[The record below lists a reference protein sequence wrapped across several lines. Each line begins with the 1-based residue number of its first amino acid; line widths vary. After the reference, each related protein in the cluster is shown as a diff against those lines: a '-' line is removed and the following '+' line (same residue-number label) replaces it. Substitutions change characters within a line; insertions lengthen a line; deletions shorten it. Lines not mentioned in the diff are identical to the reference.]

1 MARVGLYHAALAF
14 LAMSV
19 LLPCSTAAI
28 AKAWGGAQ
36 PLEPMAN
43 ALIAEW
49 NKKVKPALEFGKY
62 DPSSSSNGVAGFYNG
77 TYLIGASSEPISA
90 DKEIATIPKIT
101 VPLAIVTYSFFV
113 TKAAGAKPLV
123 LNAKQSFDIIS
134 GATTSW
140 ADVPGAAAA
149 KLTGPITRVA
159 RSTKVATT
167 AIVQQMWLKAG
178 AGYPAGGDTTGK
190 PFTYDGLTFAA
201 TNGDMCTKIAGT
213 PGSIGYSHTGGCKN
227 KAGVAEVA
235 LKNRKNVAVSS
246 LSWNPIVA
254 LPAKV
259 PAPDKSWDSVDLIW
273 TANAKA
279 PPMVSMQYSFIKKNL
294 KKPKVPNGAVA
305 KAFLLFILPKAGQ
318 KASTSGFL
326 PVPAKWWAPSYT
338 AINNT
343 VVV

>member
-1 MARVGLYHAALAF
+1 MARVGIYHAALAF
-14 LAMSV
+14 LAVSV

-28 AKAWGGAQ
+28 LKAWGGAQ

-49 NKKVKPALEFGKY
+49 NKKVKAALKFGPY

-101 VPLAIVTYSFFV
+101 FPLAIVTYSFFV

-123 LNAKQSFDIIS
+123 LNAAQSYQIFS
-134 GATTSW
+134 GAITSW
-140 ADVPGAAAA
+140 GDVPAAAAA
-149 KLTGPITRVA
+149 KLTGTITRVA

-167 AIVQQMWLKAG
+167 AIVQQMWVKAA
-178 AGYPAGGDTTGK
+178 AGYPASSDTTGK
-190 PFTYDGLTFAA
+190 PFTYTGLVFAA
-201 TNGDMCTKIAGT
+201 TSGEMCTKIAGT

-227 KAGVAEVA
+227 KPGVAEVA
-235 LKNRKNVAVSS
+235 LKNRKNAAVLS
-246 LSWNPIVA
+246 LNWNPIVA
-254 LPAKV
+254 LPTKV
-259 PAPDKSWDSVDLIW
+259 PAPDKSWDTVDLIW

-294 KKPKVPNGAVA
+294 KTPKVPNGAVA
-305 KAFLLFILPKAGQ
+305 KAFLLFIIPKAGQ